1 MTSGHFQLIL
11 LFSLSIFI
19 CLLEQTCGMNKFLK
33 DAHFLTL
40 AIVRTLYR
48 QDSKGRLVPEQAKTV
63 PDASKKT

>member
-1 MTSGHFQLIL
+1 
-11 LFSLSIFI
+11 
-19 CLLEQTCGMNKFLK
+19 MNKLLK

-48 QDSKGRLVPEQAKTV
+48 RDSKGRLVLEQAKAV